1 MFSTPVLVTITVFAT
16 YTLWMH
22 DLLTVATVF
31 STLALFKSLQEA
43 LIQLPMVIM
52 STVRCLVSVKRINE
66 VLLMD
71 ECDPSNVQTPQSNP
85 TLKEKYAVDRTV
97 VAIDHG
103 AFGWDDTEP
112 FFSDLNLTIQEGQLV
127 VVHGAVGQGKSSLC
141 SIFLGEMEKYAGSVF
156 VGGSVAYFS
165 QQPWIQNATI
175 RDNILFG
182 KPFDEAKYADVV
194 RACALTKDLDSFPL
208 AIALKSARVSL
219 ARACYSDADIFVL
232 DAPLAAVDAIVSS
245 EIFTNCILGLLRH
258 KTVILVTHNP
268 DIINSPYVNRSFLI
282 QDGKVTDV
290 AQAHSTPSSPS
301 SSVAPLRARPGYWN
315 GSADDSY
322 ASDLIME
329 LPKQKKTVEE
339 KQAELATAP
348 PSDEVSGRL
357 IDAEG
362 RAEGRVSKAVV
373 VKYLRAI
380 GGWPAVS
387 AMVLMSILVEGLR
400 LASDMWLSH
409 WSNQGNRLSDDEFR
423 DSTNTN
429 LTIYTILVAASCAAT
444 VLQMGSVVVCSV
456 RGAKSLFANMLASV
470 SAAPIS
476 FFDTNP
482 IGRLLNRFGDDI
494 IQVDLVIATTFS
506 PILTEVASVLSRLVT
521 TIVIIQWMGIIVLPL
536 MFIYFRLGS
545 YFLAPLREI
554 NRIVK
559 ITRSPLLSLVSE
571 GIDGST
577 TIRAF
582 GQHYLHR
589 FYTLHHVA
597 IEEFCSANF
606 VGYATNQWFALRVD
620 LISSSVVFALL
631 MGIVV
636 MHNSV
641 SSGLVGLVITYGLT
655 IPMSLNGLVNIWA
668 QLETALIAPERLN
681 EYISLPE
688 EGKRHTDMDSS
699 AWPTKGEVVFDAVS
713 YRYKDTDPLVLKEVS
728 FTVHGGEK
736 IGIVGR
742 TGAGKSSLM
751 MSLFRMNDVAAGSIR
766 IDGVDIATLGLKHL
780 RSQLAIIPQNP
791 VLFKGTLRSYLD
803 PFDEFDDAALWLALT
818 KVQLADRVSKD
829 KLDGAVDENGDNFS
843 VGERQMLCMARA
855 LLRQAKIVVLDE
867 ATAAIDHET
876 DQLLQRVLRTE
887 FASSTVLSIA
897 HRLDTVLDSDRIVVL
912 DHGELV
918 QYDKPAALVA
928 KGSGI
933 FYELVTEGGYMD
945 K

>member
-1 MFSTPVLVTITVFAT
+1 
-16 YTLWMH
+16 
-22 DLLTVATVF
+22 
-31 STLALFKSLQEA
+31 
-43 LIQLPMVIM
+43 
-52 STVRCLVSVKRINE
+52 
-66 VLLMD
+66 
-71 ECDPSNVQTPQSNP
+71 
-85 TLKEKYAVDRTV
+85 
-97 VAIDHG
+97 
-103 AFGWDDTEP
+103 
-112 FFSDLNLTIQEGQLV
+112 
-127 VVHGAVGQGKSSLC
+127 
-141 SIFLGEMEKYAGSVF
+141 
-156 VGGSVAYFS
+156 
-165 QQPWIQNATI
+165 
-175 RDNILFG
+175 
-182 KPFDEAKYADVV
+182 
-194 RACALTKDLDSFPL
+194 
-208 AIALKSARVSL
+208 
-219 ARACYSDADIFVL
+219 
-232 DAPLAAVDAIVSS
+232 
-245 EIFTNCILGLLRH
+245 
-258 KTVILVTHNP
+258 
-268 DIINSPYVNRSFLI
+268 
-282 QDGKVTDV
+282 
-290 AQAHSTPSSPS
+290 
-301 SSVAPLRARPGYWN
+301 
-315 GSADDSY
+315 
-322 ASDLIME
+322 
-329 LPKQKKTVEE
+329 
-339 KQAELATAP
+339 
-348 PSDEVSGRL
+348 
-357 IDAEG
+357 
-362 RAEGRVSKAVV
+362 
-373 VKYLRAI
+373 
-380 GGWPAVS
+380 
-387 AMVLMSILVEGLR
+387 
-400 LASDMWLSH
+400 
-409 WSNQGNRLSDDEFR
+409 
-423 DSTNTN
+423 
-429 LTIYTILVAASCAAT
+429 
-444 VLQMGSVVVCSV
+444 
-456 RGAKSLFANMLASV
+456 
-470 SAAPIS
+470 
-476 FFDTNP
+476 
-482 IGRLLNRFGDDI
+482 
-494 IQVDLVIATTFS
+494 
-506 PILTEVASVLSRLVT
+506 
-521 TIVIIQWMGIIVLPL
+521 MGIIVLPL

-945 K
+945 KVPTVV